1 MPFNHTP
8 VLLAETLRL
17 LNLHPGDTVLDC
29 TLGGGGH
36 TRAIWDQLAGN
47 VNLIA
52 IDQDEQAV
60 KNARKTLPP
69 DITVVHDNFRNLRS
83 VLVSLEIDQVDR
95 VLFDLGVSSPQLD
108 EGERGFS
115 YSHDAPLDMRMDRRQ
130 SRTAYDLVNGL
141 SAADLNRIF
150 WEYGEERWAKRIAEF
165 IVARRE
171 NAGNI
176 KTTSELVE
184 VIKQAIPSGARREG
198 PHPAKRTFQALRIAL
213 NGELQVL
220 APAITAAVNALRPS
234 GRLAIITFHSLEDRI
249 VKQSL
254 KELERGC
261 ICPPSLPVCI
271 CGHQPSIKTI
281 TKKPLLPKEDEI
293 ADNPRARSA
302 KLRVA
307 EKLG

>member
-47 VNLIA
+47 VKLIA

-60 KNARKTLPP
+60 RNARGTLPP
-69 DITVVHDNFRNLRS
+69 GIVIVHDNFRNLRS
-83 VLVSLEIDQVDR
+83 VLMSLEIEQVDR

-115 YSHDAPLDMRMDRRQ
+115 YNHDAPLDMRMDRRQ
-130 SRTAYDLVNGL
+130 SRTAYDLVNTL
-141 SAADLNRIF
+141 SAADLHQIM

-165 IVARRE
+165 IVAHRE
-171 NAGNI
+171 SVGNI
-176 KTTSELVE
+176 STTGELVE
-184 VIKQAIPSGARREG
+184 VIKQAIPSGARRDG

-213 NGELQVL
+213 NGELSVL
-220 APAITAAVNALRPS
+220 APAIMSAVDALRPN

-249 VKQSL
+249 VKQTL

-261 ICPPSLPVCI
+261 ICPPNLPVCV
-271 CGHQPSIKTI
+271 CGHLPKVKNI
-281 TKKPLLPKEDEI
+281 TKKPLLPGEDEI
-293 ADNPRARSA
+293 ANNPRARSA